1 MAIFCGNLSCRI
13 SISFEL
19 RSKLFLTS
27 PFLRNPNFIRF
38 CTNQDSSGP
47 VRYIPK
53 KPTSI
58 KESQTSLP
66 SKNKSNEEEEEFHDF
81 KRKMPILR
89 KHTKIAKSANVYEDG
104 MEDDDSESEIE
115 PCEMDVKKS
124 VEDAEKVA
132 IGALAVRAMTAV
144 ELQKKLRE
152 KGFLPKVIDQVIND
166 LQCQGFINDYLYAET
181 FSQSRWSSST
191 WGPRRIKQALQRKG
205 VSEVNVEKATK
216 HVFESNGG
224 DHSEE
229 SSVHGMSKVSMDHL
243 FLQASKQWL
252 RGQNVTHEKRKAR
265 IIRWLQYRGFS
276 WGVVGSILKK
286 LESQYP
292 P

>member
-1 MAIFCGNLSCRI
+1 MAIFCVNFSCRI

-19 RSKLFLTS
+19 RSKHFLTT
-27 PFLRNPNFIRF
+27 PFLKNPNFISF
-38 CTNQDSSGP
+38 CTNRDSSGP

-58 KESQTSLP
+58 KEPQTSLP
-66 SKNKSNEEEEEFHDF
+66 SKNKLNEEEEFHKF
-81 KRKMPILR
+81 KCKMPISR
-89 KHTKIAKSANVYEDG
+89 KNTRIAKSANIYED
-104 MEDDDSESEIE
+104 DSDLGFE
-115 PCEMDVKKS
+115 PCEMDVEKS
-124 VEDAEKVA
+124 VEDAKKIA
-132 IGALAVRAMTAV
+132 IGALALRALTTV

-152 KGFLPKVIDQVIND
+152 KGFVPKVIDNVISH
-166 LQCQGFINDYLYAET
+166 LQCKGFVNDYLYAET

-191 WGPRRIKQALQRKG
+191 WGPGRIKQALQRKG
-205 VSEVNVEKATK
+205 VSEVSVQKATK

-224 DHSEE
+224 DDSEE
-229 SSVHGMSKVSMDHL
+229 PSVQGMSKVSMDHL

-252 RGQNVTHEKRKAR
+252 RGQNVPHEKRKAR

-276 WGVVGSILKK
+276 WGVVGSVLKK